1 LAPGIVIEPMNR
13 LGLRDD
19 QFRAITLRLFPSLRT

>member
-1 LAPGIVIEPMNR
+1 MIEPMNR

-19 QFRAITLRLFPSLRT
+19 RFRAITRDNALRLFPSLRT